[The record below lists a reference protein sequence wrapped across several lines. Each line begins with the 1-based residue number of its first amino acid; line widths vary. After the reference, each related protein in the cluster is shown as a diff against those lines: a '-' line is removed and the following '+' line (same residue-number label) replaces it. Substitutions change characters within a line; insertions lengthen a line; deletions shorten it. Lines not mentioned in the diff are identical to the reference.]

1 MAKRN
6 RYANQ
11 AAKQIEVA
19 GRKLRTSDPKELRR
33 QVEFMERYLEY
44 YEEPL
49 QVFQKY
55 GGALCAAIRLKGL
68 VEFIPN
74 DDDGYYYFD
83 GYY

>member
-1 MAKRN
+1 MAKQD

-19 GRKLRTSDPKELRR
+19 GRKLRTSNPEELRR
-33 QVEFMERYLEY
+33 QVEFMERFLENR
-44 YEEPL
+44 EEPL
-49 QVFQKY
+49 HVFGRR

-74 DDDGYYYFD
+74 DDPDYYY
-83 GYY
+83 